1 MVPSGSSH
9 KKNRSSNQSLYFNVV
24 SDHGP
29 VRSSTGRFT
38 VTRQGSMNCQDCG
51 NQAKKDFPHMR
62 CRACRKGQGFDY
74 QTHVKR
80 HPVSCHLPPEVCLPT
95 VFRCKRVSSL
105 DDEDEDCHYNRC
117 DRDNTASVDLSSVY
131 TAAAAPINSFITA
144 GKSFFASPRDD
155 ESNGSVGT
163 GWSVNNYPTRNLKFE
178 MHKIVMVNGEMSLEP
193 GSMWMKEWLKENV
206 KEEEYVVMKAEVE
219 VLEEM
224 MRSKT
229 IKWWISLLGMQAN
242 KAKGENMETDVRVNY
257 LSNHAFF
264 FFTLS
269 AFFSFVLLSE
279 LF

>member
-1 MVPSGSSH
+1 M
-9 KKNRSSNQSLYFNVV
+9 Y
-24 SDHGP
+24 
-29 VRSSTGRFT
+29 
-38 VTRQGSMNCQDCG
+38 
-51 NQAKKDFPHMR
+51 
-62 CRACRKGQGFDY
+62 
-74 QTHVKR
+74 
-80 HPVSCHLPPEVCLPT
+80 
-95 VFRCKRVSSL
+95 
-105 DDEDEDCHYNRC
+105 
-117 DRDNTASVDLSSVY
+117 
-131 TAAAAPINSFITA
+131 
-144 GKSFFASPRDD
+144 
-155 ESNGSVGT
+155 
-163 GWSVNNYPTRNLKFE
+163 
-178 MHKIVMVNGEMSLEP
+178 KIETVNGEISLEP
-193 GSMWMKEWLKENV
+193 ENMGMKEWLKENV